1 MTKPLFAA
9 EKAAGQPVAEAG
21 RKRVEAGGGFHQARA
36 VDFAHRAVEGS
47 ADAGGK
53 RLRLG
58 QPEGAERFLVVA
70 ARVGMVEK
78 GGLHRAGI
86 DAGDDDTAAHELQPQ
101 GVSVAEQGVFAC
113 GVGGGFRRGDF
124 ARLRDDVD
132 DVAVAARHHE
142 RGEGMDELDGREGV
156 EAQHRRRF
164 RVGRI
169 ACGLEDAA
177 ARVVDEDVDGRQ
189 ARQPGGDG
197 VGVRE
202 VERVQGDA
210 GGAVASGGGLCEGV
224 WPAGDEVQVMAAC
237 GGMAGE
243 GGAKAA
249 AGAGDEEG
257 LCGHGFSG
265 MSVAIVRRRPLFVL
279 CCRCASAGRLR
290 RLATGG
296 CSGRFAR

>member
-1 MTKPLFAA
+1 M
-9 EKAAGQPVAEAG
+9 
-21 RKRVEAGGGFHQARA
+21 
-36 VDFAHRAVEGS
+36 
-47 ADAGGK
+47 
-53 RLRLG
+53 
-58 QPEGAERFLVVA
+58 
-70 ARVGMVEK
+70 
-78 GGLHRAGI
+78 
-86 DAGDDDTAAHELQPQ
+86 
-101 GVSVAEQGVFAC
+101 
-113 GVGGGFRRGDF
+113 
-124 ARLRDDVD
+124 
-132 DVAVAARHHE
+132 AARHHE

-169 ACGLEDAA
+169 AGGLEDAA
-177 ARVVDEDVDGRQ
+177 ARVVDKDVDGRQ

-224 WPAGDEVQVMAAC
+224 WPAGDEVQVVAAC

-257 LCGHGFSG
+257 EHGVFLFVCGGFGLQAAYCSALP
-265 MSVAIVRRRPLFVL
+265 MRQCRAASPACHRRP
-279 CCRCASAGRLR
+279 
-290 RLATGG
+290 
-296 CSGRFAR
+296 